1 MATLIELSGDNG
13 PLFKLDALERH
24 QQAFRCIY
32 ISEKLKAWME
42 KDLPVL
48 KATWQTELSCK
59 EQVVDLTEMFC
70 AGDELDSTTQFHAL
84 RPYVDGVWELK
95 TGDVRIFGWFP
106 QKDHFIGVVAHDAYF
121 VKLHDLYHGLVGE
134 VVRFRDALALDDPKF
149 VPGDN
154 PHAVVS
160 NCY

>member
-1 MATLIELSGDNG
+1 MATLLELAGPTG
-13 PLFKLDALERH
+13 PLFKLDVLDAH
-24 QQAFRCIY
+24 QQEFRCIY
-32 ISEKLKAWME
+32 MSEKLKNWVAN
-42 KDLPVL
+42 DLQTL
-48 KATWQTELSCK
+48 AATWETEISCRD
-59 EQVVDLTEMFC
+59 QVFELTEMFC

-84 RPYVDGVWELK
+84 RPYADGVWELK

-106 QKDHFIGVVAHDAYF
+106 IKDQFVGVVAHDAYF
-121 VKLHDLYHGLVGE
+121 VKRHDLYHGLIGE
-134 VVRFRDALALDDPKF
+134 VVRFRDALDLDAPKF